1 MFSRTADHVR
11 QHAAQELFAAVAAAQ
26 DDERA
31 EVFRRLCNEVGHA
44 LDSVLVGLHRLGAPR
59 NSSVEIPAMQDPIE
73 ELSDVIV
80 KRFAEPVEW
89 RSSYAAPRRPS
100 RPNPRIG
107 AIQAWFGALSDET
120 IPSAVALRRWAC
132 IVATTNGNSTCPQL

>member
-59 NSSVEIPAMQDPIE
+59 NSSVEIPAMQDPID

-89 RSSYAAPRRPS
+89 RSSYAAPADQVGRIRGSARSRHGSKRYRMRRS
-100 RPNPRIG
+100 RVP
-107 AIQAWFGALSDET
+107 
-120 IPSAVALRRWAC
+120 
-132 IVATTNGNSTCPQL
+132 